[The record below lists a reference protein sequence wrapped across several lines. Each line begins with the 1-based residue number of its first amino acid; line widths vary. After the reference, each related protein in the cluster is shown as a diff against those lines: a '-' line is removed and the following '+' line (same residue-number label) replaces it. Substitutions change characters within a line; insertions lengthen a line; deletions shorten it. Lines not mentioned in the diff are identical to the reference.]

1 MRIAVIASEKV
12 YKYLT
17 ENHPNIDWNKIN
29 NLSDLNGDFQYDLAI
44 NFDEDAGKLN
54 YTNIQIPML
63 INSVCNTLKQ
73 FGHAETVIRFNGWET
88 FLSRKAWEMSGKK
101 DEKVEALFL
110 LMGIKPIWLA
120 DEPGFVAARVLAM
133 IINEAY
139 FAKQE
144 NVSSEEEMN
153 IALKLGT
160 NYPKGPF
167 EWKAEIG
174 IHPIYNL
181 LQVLSLSDNR
191 YTPAASLKQEAE
203 TV

>member
-73 FGHAETVIRFNGWET
+73 FGHAENVIRFNGWET

-139 FAKQE
+139 FTKQE

-167 EWKAEIG
+167 EWANEIG
-174 IHPIYNL
+174 LNNVFDL
-181 LQVLSLSDNR
+181 LKTLSLNDSR
-191 YTPAASLKQEAE
+191 YKVCKLLEKEANKL
-203 TV
+203 